1 MTIPAMNTTVA
12 TEIAIQVR
20 GLEKTFRNFHL
31 GPLDLTVP
39 RGAIYGLIGPNGAG
53 KTTTIDLM
61 LGMGREEAGTIQIL
75 GFDHRR
81 DEVDVKR
88 RVGYVSPDLSY
99 QPWGKVSRA
108 VNFVRAFYPDWDD
121 DYCRRLFETLQVN
134 WDEKIASLSYG
145 AKTKLALIMALSHR
159 PDVLILDEPTA
170 GLDAHSK
177 RQLFTELLAAVE
189 NSDRTVFI
197 SSHSLSD
204 LERFA
209 DHIGIIHHG
218 RLLLE
223 GPTAELVDRYRQ
235 VDFIL
240 RGGGAVG
247 SVGGEV
253 AGSVGGK
260 GVAAEPFASIPG
272 VLLQA
277 QDGDRFRALVDVT
290 GPALERLKSLGADQI
305 AATPVTLEDMFIG
318 LTQG

>member
-1 MTIPAMNTTVA
+1 MNTTVA
-12 TEIAIQVR
+12 TDTAIQVR

-61 LGMGREEAGTIQIL
+61 LGMGREEAGTIRIL

-121 DYCRRLFETLQVN
+121 DYCRRLFESLQVN

-240 RGGGAVG
+240 RGGLQEKIA
-247 SVGGEV
+247 EV
-253 AGSVGGK
+253 Q
-260 GVAAEPFASIPG
+260 G

-277 QDGDRFRALVDVT
+277 RDGDRYRALVDVT
-290 GPALERLKSLGADQI
+290 GPALDRLKSLGADQI